1 MSLSQWECLF
11 KNVGEW
17 QGSFTRL
24 SPLGEFIEDTPT
36 KVTLEGRNN
45 NQTMY
50 QVVHY
55 LPVDQPPRDLVL
67 EYTSLNRSI
76 LFFDNG
82 AFSQGSLQW
91 GPYSEFGAEFG
102 LIAEDRRLRMVQ
114 LFNNQGQF
122 DRLTLIREKLP
133 HSTTP
138 ERPPLTVEQLLGNWH
153 GEAVTIYPDWR
164 SPDTYYTT
172 LTVSISDSDQITQS
186 LTFAGRTITSKAR
199 VDHPVLYFE
208 ESELPCQIILLPD
221 GASCNTPRQIKPRQA
236 FFVEMGWLLTPCL
249 RQRLIRSYGDKGDWQ
264 SATLVTEH
272 KSA

>member
-1 MSLSQWECLF
+1 MSLSQWERLF

-24 SPLGEFIEDTPT
+24 SHKGEFIEDTPT
-36 KVTLEGRNN
+36 LVTLEGRNN

-55 LPVDQPPRDLVL
+55 LPVNQPPRDLVL

-76 LFFDNG
+76 LFFENG
-82 AFSQGSLQW
+82 AFSQGGLQW

-102 LIAEDRRLRMVQ
+102 LIAGDRRLRMVQ
-114 LFNNQGQF
+114 LFNNKGEF

-133 HSTTP
+133 HSTTS
-138 ERPPLTVEQLLGNWH
+138 ERPILTVEQLLGNWQ

-164 SPDTYYTT
+164 SPETYSTS
-172 LTVSISDSDQITQS
+172 LSVSKNDNTHITQS
-186 LTFAGRTITSKAR
+186 LTFSGRTITSKAR
-199 VDHPVLYFE
+199 VDGQVLYFE
-208 ESELPCQIILLPD
+208 ESELPTQIILLPD
-221 GASCNTPRQIKPRQA
+221 GSSCNTPIGIKPRQA
-236 FFVEMGWLLTPCL
+236 FFVEMGWLVNPNL
-249 RQRLIRSYGDKGDWQ
+249 RWRVIRSYGDKGDWL
-264 SATLVTEH
+264 SVTLVTEH